1 MERVWIGAAA
11 LAGAAAVVADAAA
24 THLLAAD
31 PGRLALAATGARYGL
46 VHAAA
51 LVALA
56 GLLRVVPGGAARVWL
71 GVSGWCF
78 VAALALFCAPLY
90 LLAAGLVPGIVRLV
104 PVGGMLFIAGW
115 AELLHSALSPR
126 RAR

>member
-11 LAGAAAVVADAAA
+11 LAGAAAVAADAAA
-24 THLLAAD
+24 THVLAAD
-31 PGRLALAATGARYGL
+31 PGRLGLAATGARYGL
-46 VHAAA
+46 V
-51 LVALA
+51 
-56 GLLRVVPGGAARVWL
+56 RVVPGGAARVWL

-104 PVGGMLFIAGW
+104 PVGGTLFIAGW
-115 AELLHSALSPR
+115 AALLLSVLSPR